1 MIAVLGYAA
10 IIVALT
16 GAVALVITGIRA
28 SRSDSQSP
36 ASVRLPVFALVGG
49 GIAAFVILE
58 IAILTHDFSIAYVAQ
73 NSATETPLVFLFASG
88 WAALEGS
95 VVLWGVLLSIFT
107 WLVWR
112 RVWLGDGLG
121 LGALAVLGGVSVFWF
136 GLMATA
142 ANPFALCTELANGFC
157 SSSSLLPVGDV
168 VVAQDGLGP
177 NPLLANHILMAVHP
191 PMLYV
196 GYVGLTVPFAFA
208 MSALARSEPGKVWL
222 DRTHRWSV
230 IAWVFLTAGILLGGW
245 WSYAVLGWGGYW
257 AWDPVENA
265 ALLPW
270 LAATAFIHS
279 AIVQQRRSMLQA
291 WNFVL
296 IITAFALTIF
306 GTFVTRSGVIAS
318 VHSFTQSAVGPAL
331 LVFLAIVVFGSLGL
345 FTMRAGT
352 VASTP
357 RLDSL
362 SSREGFLLL
371 NNLLMAL
378 FAFTVLFG
386 TIFPLLVE
394 AFTGREVSVGQP
406 FFDRVAVPFGMI
418 LLLAIGFGAVAPWR
432 VASAQIMWERSRF
445 GINVGLVAAAGA
457 VLVGVRSV
465 PVVLVAGLA
474 GFVIGTIVHLYRHQT
489 RRAHGGGKTW
499 PQAAASTLGNDLGFW
514 GGQIAHVGFALVAVS
529 IATTSALAVRTEVA
543 LEQGD
548 TAVVEGYCVEF
559 RSAFERTEPERL
571 VQGIRV
577 AVYDAS
583 CSNEKAQLE
592 PRLHE
597 YPKFR
602 QIIATPDVWTS
613 LVDDVY
619 VTIAGLD
626 GPAVRLSVLIFPL
639 QWLLW
644 FGGLVVVAGGLVSLG
659 RTVRSDRPAAV
670 PDGRKDVSHV

>member
-1 MIAVLGYAA
+1 MIAVLGYLA
-10 IIVALT
+10 ILVALF
-16 GAVALVITGIRA
+16 GAVALVFTGIRS
-28 SRSDSQSP
+28 SRSQAQDPS
-36 ASVRLPVFALVGG
+36 SVRLPVFALVGG
-49 GIAAFVILE
+49 GVAAFVFLE
-58 IAILTHDFSIAYVAQ
+58 VAILSHDFSIAYVAQ
-73 NSATETPLVFLFASG
+73 NSALKTPLVFLFASG

-112 RVWLGDGLG
+112 RVWPGDGLG
-121 LGALAVLGGVSVFWF
+121 LGALAVMGAVSVVWV

-157 SSSSLLPVGDV
+157 SSSSWLPVGGA
-168 VVAQDGLGP
+168 VVAQDGVGP

-208 MSALARSEPGKVWL
+208 ISALARSEPGKVWL

-245 WSYAVLGWGGYW
+245 WSYEVLGWGGYW

-296 IITAFALTIF
+296 IIAAFALTIF

-318 VHSFTQSAVGPAL
+318 VHAFSLSVVGPAL
-331 LVFLAIVVFGSLGL
+331 LAFLAVVVFGSLAL
-345 FTMRAGT
+345 FALRAGT
-352 VASTP
+352 VASAP

-371 NNLLMAL
+371 NNLLMTL

-394 AFTGREVSVGQP
+394 AFSGREVSVGQP

-445 GINVGLVAAAGA
+445 GINVGLVSAAVA
-457 VLVGVRSV
+457 VVLGVRSV
-465 PVVLVAGLA
+465 PVVFVVGLA
-474 GFVIGTIVHLYRHQT
+474 GFVIGTIVHLYLHQT
-489 RRAHGGGKTW
+489 RRARKGDRSW
-499 PQAAASTLGNDLGFW
+499 PQAAASTFANDLGFW
-514 GGQIAHVGFALVAVS
+514 GGQIAHVGVALIAVAL
-529 IATTSALAVRTEVA
+529 ATTSALAIRSEVTLA
-543 LEQGD
+543 QGD
-548 TAVVEGYCVEF
+548 TALVAGYCLEY
-559 RSAFERTEPERL
+559 RSAFERNEPERL

-583 CSNEKAQLE
+583 CTNEKAQLE

-597 YPKFR
+597 YEKFG
-602 QIIATPDVWTS
+602 QVIATPDVWTG

-619 VTIAGLD
+619 LNIAGID
-626 GPAVRLSVLIFPL
+626 GASVRLSVLIFPL

-644 FGGLVVVAGGLVSLG
+644 LGGSVVVTGGLVALG
-659 RTVRSDRPAAV
+659 RKVRTGRPVAV
-670 PDGRKDVSHV
+670 PDDRKDVSRA